1 MKSNLVH
8 LYYIHVFHLTYIH
21 SNTNKSALYPIPIQ
35 TCVSFGRFCHLARQ
49 KKSSMTHKKIF
60 AKKKRGQIHQI
71 SGENILELPYLDNM
85 FQHVAE
91 I

>member
-1 MKSNLVH
+1 
-8 LYYIHVFHLTYIH
+8 
-21 SNTNKSALYPIPIQ
+21 
-35 TCVSFGRFCHLARQ
+35 
-49 KKSSMTHKKIF
+49 MTHKKIF